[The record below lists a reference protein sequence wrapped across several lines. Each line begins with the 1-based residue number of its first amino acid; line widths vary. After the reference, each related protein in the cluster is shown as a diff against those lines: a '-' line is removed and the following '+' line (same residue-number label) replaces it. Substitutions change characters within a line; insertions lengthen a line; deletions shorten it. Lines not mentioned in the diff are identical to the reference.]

1 MKYWMSLEQWKKDK
15 TFQKLA
21 DSEFVTPPFAPEDGS
36 WDRREFLK
44 LMGAS
49 LALSSLGCLRRPAEK
64 IIPHIERPEDQVPG
78 LSNYYASSYYDG
90 GEAFGLIVQTRE
102 GRAHQSRRASRTSHQ
117 SRGDVCSS
125 SLSFA
130 GFV

>member
-15 TFQKLA
+15 TFQSWRTL
-21 DSEFVTPPFAPEDGS
+21 SLSPLPFAPEGGS

-64 IIPHIERPEDQVPG
+64 LFH
-78 LSNYYASSYYDG
+78 
-90 GEAFGLIVQTRE
+90 T
-102 GRAHQSRRASRTSHQ
+102 
-117 SRGDVCSS
+117 
-125 SLSFA
+125 
-130 GFV
+130 